1 MLKEYKTENVRNVAI
16 IGHGSTGKSTLL
28 DAMLFVGGKIDKI
41 GNPDSKNLT
50 SDYDEEEKNR
60 KMSMRSGMGFV
71 EIDDVKINIIDTPGM
86 SDFIGEAR
94 AALQVVEAAILIVDS
109 VDGVQIETEK
119 AWRYLTE
126 HNIPRIIYVNKMDKE
141 RANYDNIIDNVK
153 TQLNANLVPLS
164 IPVGEGESLKGIVD
178 IVSMKAASPRGDGKD
193 VTLTDV
199 PADLKD
205 NAELIQGEMI
215 ELASE
220 GDDAYI
226 EKFLEGETLTP
237 EEIQTGIKNQ
247 LKGATLHP
255 IVCGSATKAIGIK
268 NLLAVIKDFVPC
280 PEVGKEIKGFNPDKV
295 EEEKII
301 TCQPDGPFSA
311 VVWKTYIDQYAGRFN
326 YLKVISG
333 TLIPDTEISNTS
345 RGDKER
351 LSKIYS
357 MIGNEPVD
365 VPKIHTGD
373 IGVAVKLEKVATAD
387 TLCDP
392 KNRVLLKI
400 INLPQPVFTYAIE
413 AAKKGE
419 EDKIGQIFSRLVDE
433 NPTIKYEFNPETK
446 QTVLS
451 GMGEMQLDIIL
462 KSIKERNKIELLTK
476 EPRIAYRETVTK
488 KADAQYKHKKQSG
501 GHGQYGEV
509 YLRIA
514 PRVRGEG
521 FEFKD
526 SIVGGVVPKQYI
538 PGVQK
543 GVVEALDEGVV
554 AKYPVVDVWIEL
566 FDGSFHP
573 VDSSEMSFKI
583 AARNAFKKAMEAAA
597 PLLLEPV
604 MDVDIYV
611 DKDFMGDVLND
622 ITSRRGRVMGMGSG
636 DESESGGISV
646 VKAKVPLAEMLRYSI
661 DLRAMTSGKATFE
674 MKFSHYDP
682 ISGKIAEKV
691 VEDRNIELEEA
702 ANK

>member
-1 MLKEYKTENVRNVAI
+1 MLKEYKTEKVRNVAI
-16 IGHGSTGKSTLL
+16 IGHGSTGKSTLM
-28 DAMLFVGGKIDKI
+28 DALLFVGGKIDRI
-41 GNPDSKNLT
+41 GSPDSKNLT
-50 SDYDEEEKNR
+50 SDYDDEEKNR

-94 AALQVVEAAILIVDS
+94 SALQVVEAAILVVDS

-119 AWRYLTE
+119 VWRYLTE
-126 HNIPRIIYVNKMDKE
+126 NNIPRIIFVNKMDKE
-141 RANYDNIIDNVK
+141 RANYENIIDNVK
-153 TQLNANLVPLS
+153 SQLNANLISLA
-164 IPVGEGESLKGIVD
+164 IPVDEGENLKGIVD
-178 IVSMKAASPRGDGKD
+178 IVTMKAATPKGDGKD
-193 VTLTDV
+193 VTLTDI

-205 NAELIQGEMI
+205 IAELTQGEMI

-237 EEIQTGIKNQ
+237 EEIQTGINNQ
-247 LKGATLHP
+247 LKRATLHP
-255 IVCGSATKAIGIK
+255 IVCGSASKAIGIK
-268 NLLAVIKDFVPC
+268 NLLAIIKDFVPS
-280 PEVGKEIKGFNPDKV
+280 PEVGKEFKGCNPDKK
-295 EEEKII
+295 EEEIVIK
-301 TCQPDGPFSA
+301 CQSDGPFSA

-333 TLIPDTEISNTS
+333 TMTPDTEILNSTK
-345 RGDKER
+345 DEKER
-351 LSKIYS
+351 FSKIYTV
-357 MIGNEPVD
+357 MGNNPVD
-365 VPKIHTGD
+365 VSKIHAGD
-373 IGVAVKLEKVATAD
+373 IGVAVKLEKVATGD

-392 KNRVLLKI
+392 KNQVLLPL

-462 KSIKERNKIELLTK
+462 KTIKEKNKIELLTK
-476 EPRIAYRETVTK
+476 EPRVAYRETVTK
-488 KADAQYKHKKQSG
+488 KAEAQYKHKKQSG

-509 YLRIA
+509 YLRVA
-514 PRVRGEG
+514 PRGRSEG

-554 AKYPVVDVWIEL
+554 AKYPVVDVWVEL
-566 FDGSFHP
+566 YDGSFHP

-583 AARNAFKKAMEAAA
+583 AARNAFKKAMEAAT
-597 PLLLEPV
+597 PQILEPI

-611 DKDFMGDVLND
+611 DKDFMGDILND
-622 ITSRRGRVMGMGSG
+622 ITSRRGRVMGMGST

-646 VKAKVPLAEMLRYSI
+646 VKAKVPLAETLRYSI

-691 VEDRNIELEEA
+691 VEDRKTELEEA